1 MRWHELIAAAPKA
14 TLAQYV
20 DAIDYAVSALASI
33 MSANGLKLTV
43 FGQIAMEVAS
53 SLELY

>member
-1 MRWHELIAAAPKA
+1 
-14 TLAQYV
+14 
-20 DAIDYAVSALASI
+20 VSALASI